1 LKKFLTYT
9 VLILIFFI
17 VGILLAN
24 FIIMPSFVRSGK
36 EMNVPN
42 VCALSLDSAIAV
54 LKKDKLQGVVVER
67 RYDKIIDE
75 GKVIIQEPLPG
86 VKVKR
91 GRIINLSVSLGP
103 ETIKIPFLSGLD
115 LEKGRM
121 IIEKLGL
128 IIDELDSAFS
138 DSVSRGKII
147 RTNPDYDSEIVKG
160 GSIRIL
166 FSRGILLKMPNL
178 IGLSL
183 PQAKDTLAKLN
194 LVIRGIQE
202 VGGSA
207 AKNTVMV
214 QDPEPEKVLN
224 PGDSVNLIVVK

>member
-1 LKKFLTYT
+1 MKRLLTYT

-17 VGILLAN
+17 VGIMLAN
-24 FIIMPSFVRSGK
+24 FIIMPSFVRGAK
-36 EMNVPN
+36 EVSVPN
-42 VCALSLDSAIAV
+42 VCALPLDSAIAV
-54 LKKDKLQGVVVER
+54 LKKNKLQGVVVER

-91 GRIINLSVSLGP
+91 GRFINLSISLGP
-103 ETIKIPFLSGLD
+103 ETVKIPFLIGLD

-121 IIEKLGL
+121 IFDKLGL
-128 IIDELDSAFS
+128 IIEEIDSAYS
-138 DSVSRGKII
+138 DSIDRGKII
-147 RTNPDYDSEIVKG
+147 RTYPDVDSEIVKG

-166 FSRGILLKMPNL
+166 YSRGILLKMPSL
-178 IGLSL
+178 VGLTL
-183 PQAKDTLAKLN
+183 TQARDTLAKLN
-194 LVIRGIQE
+194 LVIREIKE
-202 VGGSA
+202 VEGSV

-214 QDPEPEKVLN
+214 QHPEPDKLMN